1 MTQTKNSRGTSENYG
16 TYHVNSQTQ
25 LLRSIN
31 MLQLTAQV
39 NVWQMNATV
48 TLFMT

>member
-1 MTQTKNSRGTSENYG
+1 MTQTKNSRGTF
-16 TYHVNSQTQ
+16 TYHVNLQTQ

-48 TLFMT
+48 TLFMN